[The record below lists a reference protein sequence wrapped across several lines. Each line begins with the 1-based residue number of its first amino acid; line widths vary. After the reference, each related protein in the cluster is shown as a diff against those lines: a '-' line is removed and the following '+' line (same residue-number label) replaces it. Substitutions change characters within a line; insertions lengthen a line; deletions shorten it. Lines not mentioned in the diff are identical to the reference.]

1 MDDQN
6 PYKPPQE
13 RCYGPPCRRP
23 RVGVWRFTAIG
34 AFLGMLI
41 CERFFQPPFGNGRGS
56 FDDALLVL
64 FTLAGGYVGYSVRTM
79 RLSPFSH

>member
-1 MDDQN
+1 
-6 PYKPPQE
+6 
-13 RCYGPPCRRP
+13 
-23 RVGVWRFTAIG
+23 
-34 AFLGMLI
+34 MLI